1 MHHDAIVRMNG
12 YTSCMIYHRPCLQ
25 YCSWRSAWF
34 VTRKQFDVHWNI
46 LHVAGHKSNDWKNKK
61 NAKCLCDLCWFGNH
75 FFDSCFSNLHGIS
88 CLIGGFCRQK
98 RRSPTNPLISQP
110 TTSDEAAV
118 GAFCS
123 TSTCDLAMPYL
134 WHPGSTSRHGLGHL
148 ELVEIL
154 PCLGGGKRWVYL
166 WISHWKNGGESWNH
180 PSIPSFLVGNGSTLW
195 ENTWNTQNDWVII
208 FCSLLGCAYLVVQN
222 SHCQGLLGRL
232 EGSCLDLSICQTGE
246 Q

>member
-34 VTRKQFDVHWNI
+34 MTRKQFDVHWNI
-46 LHVAGHKSNDWKNKK
+46 LHVAGHKSNDWKKK
-61 NAKCLCDLCWFGNH
+61 ERKMPLWLVLIRQPFFWF
-75 FFDSCFSNLHGIS
+75 FFSNLHGIS
-88 CLIGGFCRQK
+88 YLIGGFCRQK
-98 RRSPTNPLISQP
+98 RRAQTNPLISQP
-110 TTSDEAAV
+110 TTTSVEAAV

-154 PCLGGGKRWVYL
+154 PRFGGWEMVG
-166 WISHWKNGGESWNH
+166 ISM
-180 PSIPSFLVGNGSTLW
+180 
-195 ENTWNTQNDWVII
+195 
-208 FCSLLGCAYLVVQN
+208 YN
-222 SHCQGLLGRL
+222 S
-232 EGSCLDLSICQTGE
+232 
-246 Q
+246 